1 MTRVI
6 KGWIEN
12 FIQRWQARCPHDPK
26 YVRADI
32 LEGDVNGKA
41 VRWCYRCGAYST
53 AFYTS
58 GLSGTIH
65 SEWRSPKSAWATR
78 TGL

>member
-1 MTRVI
+1 MI

-12 FIQRWQARCPHDPK
+12 FIQRWQARCPHDAK

-32 LEGDVNGKA
+32 LEGDAGNASVQ
-41 VRWCYRCGAYST
+41 WCYRCGAYRVMWH
-53 AFYTS
+53 
-58 GLSGTIH
+58 GTGTVF
-65 SEWRSPKSAWATR
+65 RQPQAAWATR